1 MTMPLHLGHFLS
13 KTSLTD
19 MQAYSVTKAAQLH
32 LVKTLAAI
40 SGPHIRV
47 NSVSPGLLLTVSR
60 LKSVFG
66 WC

>member
-1 MTMPLHLGHFLS
+1 MTMPLHLGPPVT

-19 MQAYSVTKAAQLH
+19 TQAYSVTKAAQLH
-32 LVKTLAAI
+32 LVKTLATI

-60 LKSVFG
+60 LKICF
-66 WC
+66 